1 MAAVRVVPAAKG
13 PIPNDLL
20 RRCLVPVLLRMRAGE
35 VAMSIR
41 PEELHH
47 QLLDQVRRL
56 RTSEEWLQAMITAA
70 RFQDYSLGNWLLLW
84 AQAEQRGT
92 TITRPAGYR
101 RWQELSRHV
110 FKGETGYRI
119 LAPVIRKVA
128 VDQGD
133 TEQIER
139 RLVGFRVVTVFDIA
153 QTDGDPLPDVGPRR
167 LTGSGNVAL
176 LEAGISMIEE
186 AGYRYSLAP
195 LRGPN
200 GVTRPG
206 SQQVIV
212 EADLDGAQLTK
223 TTIHE
228 LAHVHMHAA
237 DGHIACRGRIEVEAE
252 SVAYVVCGA
261 VGLDTSEY
269 SVAYVARWADRTDDP
284 DRTLLAAG
292 DRIVAE
298 ARRVIAYQDSESF
311 QVTSHNSQLTSFN
324 RLIEGAMIAVS
335 H

>member
-1 MAAVRVVPAAKG
+1 
-13 PIPNDLL
+13 
-20 RRCLVPVLLRMRAGE
+20 
-35 VAMSIR
+35 
-41 PEELHH
+41 
-47 QLLDQVRRL
+47 
-56 RTSEEWLQAMITAA
+56 
-70 RFQDYSLGNWLLLW
+70 
-84 AQAEQRGT
+84 
-92 TITRPAGYR
+92 
-101 RWQELSRHV
+101 
-110 FKGETGYRI
+110 
-119 LAPVIRKVA
+119 
-128 VDQGD
+128 
-133 TEQIER
+133 
-139 RLVGFRVVTVFDIA
+139 VFDFA
-153 QTDGDPLPDVGPRR
+153 QTDGDPLPNVGPRR
-167 LTGSGNVAL
+167 LTGSGNVVL

-206 SQQVIV
+206 SRQVIV
-212 EADLDGAQLTK
+212 EADLNGAQLTK

-237 DGHIACRGRIEVEAE
+237 DGHIECRGQIEVEAE

-269 SVAYVARWADRTDDP
+269 SVAYVARWADRTSDP

-298 ARRVIAYQDSESF
+298 ARRIIVYHDSEPF
-311 QVTSHNSQLTSFN
+311 RVTSNDPKLTSSN
-324 RLIEGAMIAVS
+324 LSVGSAMMAVS